1 MALGRGQFPGA
12 WLASFGLPLRLEAAD
27 GTGLQGGDASWGV
40 MGRGPQGHQEN
51 HQDRDP
57 AGEQEEWGGRGE
69 RIREQ
74 PRRRPGME
82 GGGEHIQEQQGEGQ
96 GWRGGIFMGGA
107 GGGKRAAE

>member
-1 MALGRGQFPGA
+1 MGVALGRGRFPGA
-12 WLASFGLPLRLEAAD
+12 WLASFGLSLRLEAAD
-27 GTGLQGGDASWGV
+27 RTGLQGGDASWGV
-40 MGRGPQGHQEN
+40 MGRGPQGHQES

-82 GGGEHIQEQQGEGQ
+82 GGDLFGRGRGRVAGCRIGSRGTGV
-96 GWRGGIFMGGA
+96 GWGR
-107 GGGKRAAE
+107 